1 MKKDLNYYMSLPY
14 RIEIQEL
21 TEEDGGGVVL
31 SLPELGRA
39 VMTGCGD
46 NFEEAKESLKEVK
59 KDIFSMWIGRG
70 VNIPEP
76 DSMNTYSGKL
86 SLRIPPRLHKEIAEE
101 AKKQQSSIN
110 QYITTAL
117 EKEICRQQTFFRSAF
132 SLKYVAQDIEEQ
144 KRETPYSKD
153 KVKLCLAA

>member
-1 MKKDLNYYMSLPY
+1 MKKNLDYYMSLPY

-46 NFEEAKESLKEVK
+46 NFEEAKESLEGVK
-59 KDIFSMWIGRG
+59 KDIFSMWIERG

-76 DSMNTYSGKL
+76 DSMNT
-86 SLRIPPRLHKEIAEE
+86 
-101 AKKQQSSIN
+101 
-110 QYITTAL
+110 
-117 EKEICRQQTFFRSAF
+117 
-132 SLKYVAQDIEEQ
+132 
-144 KRETPYSKD
+144 
-153 KVKLCLAA
+153 